1 MRILTR
7 LLIRAHLGPFF
18 FALTAL
24 TGLLFLNAVAQRME
38 DLAGKGLTWDVI
50 VEFLVLSLP
59 HTVALTLP
67 MAVLVAVLH
76 AFTEMTAANEITAIK
91 AGGIPPRRIL
101 VPMLIAGTLM
111 GGLMLYFNDRVL
123 PESNHRL
130 KNLLLDINRK
140 SPTFALREQVVNR
153 VDAGETGKTYFIRA
167 GRIDNAASRMEDV
180 SIIDGSD
187 LTRRRVTYADSAFM
201 AFNEARTDL
210 FLTLHHGVLLE
221 LDLDR
226 PGGFQKLFFER
237 QILPLRGVGNEMDRR
252 AGASDR
258 GDREM
263 TLGMLAE
270 QAERRRQDVI
280 RLGEENRRET
290 VENVRLALGMPL
302 ETRTDVEEEAPP
314 GFEAPAPMV
323 RAVEGGSDRVT
334 QRLAALTAA
343 NRTRVEASVQS
354 MHRYQVEYH
363 KKFTLA
369 FACIVFVLVGI
380 PLAIRYPRGGLGLVI
395 AASSAIFAVYWVGLI
410 AGEDIADR
418 GIAPPWVTMW
428 VPNLIFL
435 TLGLIL
441 VKRMGREAAT
451 MRGGGWDDLWW
462 SLTRPFRR
470 GTEGEI
476 DEVAS
481 GGTAPEGAA

>member
-7 LLIRAHLGPFF
+7 LLIRAHLGPFL
-18 FALTAL
+18 FALSAL
-24 TGLLFLNAVAQRME
+24 TGLLFLNAVAQRMT

-76 AFTEMTAANEITAIK
+76 AFTEMTAANEITAMK

-101 VPMLIAGTLM
+101 MPLLVAGTLI

-130 KNLLLDINRK
+130 KNLMVDINRK
-140 SPTFALREQVVNR
+140 TPTFALREQVVNR
-153 VDAGETGKTYFIRA
+153 VDAGTTGKTYFIRA
-167 GRIDNAASRMEDV
+167 SRIDNAANRLDDV
-180 SIIDGSD
+180 AIVDGSD
-187 LTRRRVTYADSAFM
+187 LMRRRITYADSAFM

-210 FLTLHHGVLLE
+210 FLTLHDGVLLE

-237 QILPLRGVGNEMDRR
+237 QIMPLRGVGNEMNRR
-252 AGASDR
+252 MEASDR

-263 TLGMLAE
+263 TIAMLAE
-270 QAERRRQDVI
+270 QANRRADDLV
-280 RLGEENRRET
+280 RLGEENRQQT
-290 VENVRLALGMPL
+290 LDQVRFALGLPVVGDDGPEREGPAEL
-302 ETRTDVEEEAPP
+302 DARR
-314 GFEAPAPMV
+314 PAP
-323 RAVEGGSDRVT
+323 RSNPSAGGDPAT

-343 NRTRVEASVQS
+343 NLTRLDASRQA

-369 FACIVFVLVGI
+369 FACFVFVLLGI
-380 PLAIRYPRGGLGLVI
+380 PLGMRYPRGGLGLVI

-410 AGEDIADR
+410 AGEDLADR

-428 VPNLIFL
+428 VPNLLFL
-435 TLGLIL
+435 ALALVL
-441 VKRMGREAAT
+441 VKRMGKESAT

-462 SLTRPFRR
+462 ALSQPFRR
-470 GTEGEI
+470 KREE
-476 DEVAS
+476 
-481 GGTAPEGAA
+481 AA

>member
-7 LLIRAHLGPFF
+7 LLIRAHLGPFL
-18 FALTAL
+18 FALSAL
-24 TGLLFLNAVAQRME
+24 TGLLFLNAVAQRMT

-76 AFTEMTAANEITAIK
+76 AFTEMSAHNELTAIK
-91 AGGIPPRRIL
+91 AGGVPPRRIL
-101 VPMLIAGTLM
+101 APMLVAGTLI
-111 GGLMLYFNDRVL
+111 GGLMLYFNDQVL
-123 PESNHRL
+123 PEANHRL
-130 KNLLLDINRK
+130 KNLLIDINRK

-153 VDAGETGKTYFIRA
+153 VNAGETGKTYFIKA
-167 GRIDNAASRMEDV
+167 ARIDNVANRLEDV

-187 LTRRRVTYADSAFM
+187 LTRRRITYADSAFM
-201 AFNEARTDL
+201 AFNVERTDL

-221 LDLDR
+221 LDADR
-226 PGGFQKLFFER
+226 PGGFQKLFFDQ

-252 AGASDR
+252 AEGSDR

-263 TLGMLAE
+263 TLDMLAAAAGRRRTEMTSLAEENRTETLAIVREALGLGSDAEAPEIEGARAAQLGRTPATADFTVADPVMTRLTTVTSNSQARRRNAE
-270 QAERRRQDVI
+270 QA
-280 RLGEENRRET
+280 
-290 VENVRLALGMPL
+290 
-302 ETRTDVEEEAPP
+302 
-314 GFEAPAPMV
+314 
-323 RAVEGGSDRVT
+323 
-334 QRLAALTAA
+334 
-343 NRTRVEASVQS
+343 

-363 KKFTLA
+363 KKWTLA
-369 FACIVFVLVGI
+369 VACIVFVLVGI

-410 AGEDIADR
+410 AGEDVADR
-418 GIAPPWVTMW
+418 GIAPPWMTMW
-428 VPNLIFL
+428 VPNVMFL

-451 MRGGGWDDLWW
+451 MRGGGWDELWW
-462 SLTRPFRR
+462 SLATPLRR
-470 GTEGEI
+470 MRRRRLGEPAG
-476 DEVAS
+476 D
-481 GGTAPEGAA
+481 AA

>member
-7 LLIRAHLGPFF
+7 LLIRAHLGPFL
-18 FALTAL
+18 FALSAL

-38 DLAGKGLTWDVI
+38 DLAGKGLTWNVI
-50 VEFLVLSLP
+50 VEFLILSLP

-91 AGGIPPRRIL
+91 AGGIPPRRIIT
-101 VPMLIAGTLM
+101 PMLVAGVVM

-123 PESNHRL
+123 PEANHEL

-153 VDAGETGKTYFIRA
+153 VDAGTTGKTYFIRA
-167 GRIDNAASRMEDV
+167 GRIDNVANRLEEV
-180 SIIDGSD
+180 SIVDGSD
-187 LTRRRVTYADSAFM
+187 FTRRRITYADSAFM
-201 AFNEARTDL
+201 AFNQDRTDL
-210 FLTLHHGVLLE
+210 FLTLHDGVLLE

-226 PGGFQKLFFER
+226 PGGFQKLYFDR
-237 QILPLRGVGNEMDRR
+237 QVVPLRGVSNEMDRR
-252 AGASDR
+252 AGGTER

-263 TLGMLAE
+263 TLAMLSTAANRQKAE
-270 QAERRRQDVI
+270 VQ
-280 RLGEENRRET
+280 RLRAENRRATNEQ
-290 VENVRLALGMPL
+290 VRLSLGLPVEQTEQL
-302 ETRTDVEEEAPP
+302 EDDVPP
-314 GFEAPAPMV
+314 EVRGPMV
-323 RAVEGGSDRVT
+323 RAGAATGDGLT
-334 QRLAALTAA
+334 QRLASISSA
-343 NRTRVEASVQS
+343 NRTRVASAVDA

-369 FACIVFVLVGI
+369 FACVVFVLLGI

-418 GIAPPWVTMW
+418 GLAPPWVTMW
-428 VPNLIFL
+428 VTNVVFL
-435 TLGLIL
+435 AIALVL
-441 VKRMGREAAT
+441 VKRMGRETAT

-470 GTEGEI
+470 ER
-476 DEVAS
+476 DD
-481 GGTAPEGAA
+481 APDRETSPAPGAPA